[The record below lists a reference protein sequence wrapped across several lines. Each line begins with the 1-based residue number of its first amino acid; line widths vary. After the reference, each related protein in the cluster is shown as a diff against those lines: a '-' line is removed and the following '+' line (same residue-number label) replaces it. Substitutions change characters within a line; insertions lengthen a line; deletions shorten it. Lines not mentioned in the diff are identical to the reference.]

1 MTGLLFSFGMCFAAG
16 AYLLLAD
23 LFHISTRANTKAI
36 LQAAKLGKTNTSG
49 LEVLLFRLSA
59 WLAER
64 LPLTDYYRRKM
75 EATLRSAGIRL
86 TPEVFVAQAVIK
98 AGLIF
103 CAGIALLPLLPLLS
117 PLLIFLAIA
126 LFFKDIRSADEA
138 VRKKGTN
145 RGGTAAFCRNHF
157 PRTESFTGRLTHTG
171 SLRQQCRGKLEP

>member
-138 VRKKGTN
+138 VRKKGN
-145 RGGTAAFCRNHF
+145 KSRRNCRVLSQPF
-157 PRTESFTGRLTHTG
+157 P
-171 SLRQQCRGKLEP
+171 KN